1 MRTKVVILDMQP
13 ITPAVGG
20 GRQRLLGLYHALGD
34 NIDAVYVGSY
44 DWPGEAYRDHQLTP
58 SLREICVPL
67 SDNHHQAAKAS
78 TERYG
83 GRVTIDMEF
92 HRQVELS
99 PEYLAVATREIDL
112 ADVVIFSHPWCFPPL
127 QRALREGQLVVYDS
141 QNVEAFLRWE
151 LHGDVPEMSAVLKE
165 VARIEQDLLSR
176 ADLVYCCSSEE
187 VAMYQRI
194 FETPLAKLRVAP
206 NGTFLLD
213 EHPAKREREKQISD
227 KLLSG
232 NGIERPVAVFIG
244 SQYGP
249 NVDAARMIVEEV
261 APSVPEV
268 DFLVVGGVGGVFV
281 QSLVPEN
288 VVLSGV
294 VSEQD
299 KAALLATADFAL
311 NPMLS
316 GAGTNVKMFDFLAAG
331 LPVVATPVGARGIVS
346 ESTSDGAI
354 QVVEASGIVEAV
366 VARSRHPVTCAER
379 KACRAIVDRRFNNA
393 KISRCLGEEL
403 RFYSRGVGVPRPR
416 VAIFS
421 TWSIRCGI
429 AEHARY
435 LAEGF
440 RQAGVDPLILA
451 NRVAHHPSAGFEGD
465 LRFPATPIWHWDNIA
480 WRDSHVEWDDLIRFL
495 DASHLDAMMIQHHS
509 AYLWGD
515 AWSRLIKEAA
525 TRSIPVV
532 VECHDPRAIQDG
544 DLTQLAHSGATVV
557 VHSRCDREH
566 LVRRGVDATVVPLGV
581 RDFSR
586 PSTASCGE
594 GLVVGG
600 FGFFRQHKGIDVVL
614 EAMAT
619 LSAESGIP
627 PLKYRGWHAIYPGE
641 EKSGYVARCLE
652 LASRVGNLVDVHIGT
667 EFLDVD
673 DVVAQLAQCDIIA
686 LAYAESNEGG
696 SASAGAALSSG
707 VPIVCTPSAIF
718 DDLGDGV
725 VRSRDFCVQSFAE
738 ALRAVV
744 VMEPGLRDE
753 YRSRSRALRESR
765 SYTLV
770 ASQLLSLARGETAYV
785 K

>member
-34 NIDAVYVGSY
+34 DIDAVYVGSY
-44 DWPGEAYRDHQLTP
+44 DWPGETYRDHQLTP
-58 SLREICVPL
+58 GLREICVPL
-67 SDNHHQAAKAS
+67 SDAHHQAAKAS
-78 TERYG
+78 MERCG

-99 PEYLAVATREIDL
+99 PEYLAVATREIDS

-127 QRALREGQLVVYDS
+127 QGALREGQLVVYDS

-165 VARIEQDLLSR
+165 VARIEQELLSR
-176 ADLVYCCSSEE
+176 AALVYCCSSDE
-187 VAMYQRI
+187 VALYQRI
-194 FETPLAKLRVAP
+194 FEVPLSKLRVAP

-213 EHPAKREREKQISD
+213 EDPSKREHGKRLFEA
-227 KLLSG
+227 LRSG
-232 NGIERPVAVFIG
+232 GGAERPVAVFIG

-249 NVDAARMIVEEV
+249 NVDAARMIVEDI

-268 DFLVVGGVGGVFV
+268 DFLIVGGVGSVFDA
-281 QSLVPEN
+281 SLVPEN
-288 VVLSGV
+288 VLLSGV

-299 KAALLATADFAL
+299 KTALLAAADFAL

-331 LPVVATPVGARGIVS
+331 LPVVATPIGARGIAA

-354 QVVEASGIVEAV
+354 QVVEVSDIVDAV
-366 VARSRHPVTCAER
+366 IARSRQPVNSTER
-379 KACRAIVDRRFNNA
+379 TACRAIVEGRFNNT

-403 RFYSRGVGVPRPR
+403 RFHSRGVGVPRPR

-440 RQAGVDPLILA
+440 RQAGVDPLIVA
-451 NRVAHHPSAGFEGD
+451 NRAAHHPSAGFEGD
-465 LRFPATPIWHWDNIA
+465 LRFPAVPLWHWDNIA
-480 WRDSHVEWDDLIRFL
+480 WRDSQVEWDDLVRFL
-495 DASHLDAMMIQHHS
+495 EASNVDALVIQHHS
-509 AYLWGD
+509 AYLWGA
-515 AWSRLIKEAA
+515 AWDRVVSEAA
-525 TRSIPVV
+525 IRGIPVI
-532 VECHDPRAIQDG
+532 VECHDPRSIQGG
-544 DLTQLAHSGATVV
+544 DLAQFARSKASIV
-557 VHSRCDREH
+557 VHSRYDREH
-566 LVRRGVDATVVPLGV
+566 LMRQGVDAHVVPLGV
-581 RDFSR
+581 RDFDPVPA
-586 PSTASCGE
+586 PSQVDA
-594 GLVVGG
+594 LVVGG

-614 EAMAT
+614 EAMAM
-619 LSAESGIP
+619 LAAEPASP

-641 EKSGYVARCLE
+641 EKSDYVASCLD
-652 LASRVGNLVDVHIGT
+652 LASRIRSAVDVDIRT
-667 EFLDVD
+667 DFIDID
-673 DVVAQLAQCDIIA
+673 DVVAQLSQCDVVA

-707 VPIVCTPSAIF
+707 VAIVCTPSAIF

-725 VRSRDFCVQSFAE
+725 VRSKDFRAQSFARAMRSVILDPDQRAE
-738 ALRAVV
+738 YRARSSALRQ
-744 VMEPGLRDE
+744 R
-753 YRSRSRALRESR
+753 R
-765 SYTLV
+765 SYAV
-770 ASQLLSLARGETAYV
+770 IASHLLSFARAEAV
-785 K
+785 HVQ